1 MPSEKKATISDVAA
15 KSGVSKTTVS
25 RFLNGKYDNISIATR
40 QRIKAV
46 IEELDY
52 SPNRTAQRLKAS
64 RTMLVGCIIGDISS
78 PFSAVL
84 LKGIMGICEAAGYQV
99 LFADCNDDPERERM
113 AIKSFVD
120 NRVDGLIVNTSGGNE
135 ELFLELK
142 KQGIPVVLADRGL
155 VSCKEIDSVTAQNR
169 KAAYDCVKLLKEYGY
184 ERVGFFTEG
193 NKQITPRILRYAGYC
208 DAMNDF
214 FPGVPVEQY
223 VFDKT
228 DEESCRSQVE
238 AFRHAHPGERIAILT
253 VNGVT
258 TQRVMLALNSLG
270 YGFSSFFGLCGFD
283 DWSWIQLHPSGI
295 TCVSMPTK
303 QLGEDSAKLLI
314 ERMTGSRGEDA
325 PPVQIELP
333 SVIIVRGSTI
343 KSD

>member
-1 MPSEKKATISDVAA
+1 MPSDKKTTISDVAA
-15 KSGVSKTTVS
+15 RSGVSKTTVS
-25 RFLNGKYDNISIATR
+25 RYLNGKYDNISIATR

-46 IEELDY
+46 IDELDY

-64 RTMLVGCIIGDISS
+64 RTMLVGCVIGDISS

-84 LKGIMGICEAAGYQV
+84 LKGIMGACEAAGYQV
-99 LFADCNDDPERERM
+99 LFADCNDDPEKERM
-113 AIKSFVD
+113 AIKSLVA

-135 ELFLELK
+135 ELFLDLK
-142 KQGIPVVLADRGL
+142 AQGIPVVLADRGL

-169 KAAYDCVKLLKEYGY
+169 KAAYDCVKLLKD
-184 ERVGFFTEG
+184 
-193 NKQITPRILRYAGYC
+193 YAGYC
-208 DAMNDF
+208 DAMRDL

-228 DEESCRSQVE
+228 DEESCRRQIE
-238 AFRHAHPGERIAILT
+238 AFRFAHPGERIAILT

-258 TQRVMLALNSLG
+258 TQRVMLSLNTLG

-283 DWSWIQLHPSGI
+283 DWSWLQLHPSGV
-295 TCVSMPTK
+295 TSVSMPTK
-303 QLGEDSAKLLI
+303 KLGEDSAKLLI

-325 PPVQIELP
+325 PVFETGKQIDLNKKLLQ
-333 SVIIVRGSTI
+333 I
-343 KSD
+343 

>member
-1 MPSEKKATISDVAA
+1 M
-15 KSGVSKTTVS
+15 
-25 RFLNGKYDNISIATR
+25 
-40 QRIKAV
+40 
-46 IEELDY
+46 EELDY

-113 AIKSFVD
+113 AIKNFVD

-155 VSCKEIDSVTAQNR
+155 VSCREIDSVTAENR

-228 DEESCRSQVE
+228 DEVSCRSQVE
-238 AFRHAHPGERIAILT
+238 AFRHAHPGERIVILT

-314 ERMTGSRGEDA
+314 ERMSGSRGEDES
-325 PPVQIELP
+325 PVQIELP
-333 SVIIVRGSTI
+333 SVIIVRGST
-343 KSD
+343 KRSD